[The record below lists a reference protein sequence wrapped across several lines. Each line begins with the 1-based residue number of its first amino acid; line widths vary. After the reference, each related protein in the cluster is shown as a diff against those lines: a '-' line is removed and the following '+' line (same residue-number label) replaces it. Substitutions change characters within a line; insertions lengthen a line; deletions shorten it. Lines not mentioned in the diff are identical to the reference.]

1 MIAFVRSV
9 TSAGISAGSMLRSPS
24 RTSQK
29 TGVAPQCSITLAVA
43 GHVIGLVITSS
54 PGPTPTASSAR
65 WSAAV
70 PEVTAST
77 CSASRYAAMRSS
89 SSAARGPVVSQ
100 PERSVSTTAA
110 ISSSPIAGG
119 WKPSLVLR
127 GGSHRPGSVRPAP
140 HGEPAPA
147 ASAVSS
153 PGGQDRTGPVGAA
166 AERPEAPSGLPVDPH
181 PLDALDRLGLLDP
194 HRLAQHALG
203 RDEEEDARTRRPAR
217 RSAVRPAILVT
228 LCHKDCSPRAN
239 ERARSLRSTPIAA
252 RQSSASW
259 PPPSRAATST
269 TYGRPPGPSLIWV

>member
-1 MIAFVRSV
+1 
-9 TSAGISAGSMLRSPS
+9 MLRSPS

-43 GHVIGLVITSS
+43 GQVIGLVITSS
-54 PGPTPTASSAR
+54 PGPTPSASSAR

-127 GGSHRPGSVRPAP
+127 GGRIDQEAYGLRRTASPRHARRRCRPRWPGSRRPGRRRGGAARSASRAAGRPAP
-140 HGEPAPA
+140 TRTPST
-147 ASAVSS
+147 ASASS
-153 PGGQDRTGPVGAA
+153 IP
-166 AERPEAPSGLPVDPH
+166 
-181 PLDALDRLGLLDP
+181 DRL
-194 HRLAQHALG
+194 AEHALG
-203 RDEEEDARTRRPAR
+203 RDEEEDARSTRRHAVPQPPRAR
-217 RSAVRPAILVT
+217 AILVT
-228 LCHKDCSPRAN
+228 LCHKGSR
-239 ERARSLRSTPIAA
+239 RARTR
-252 RQSSASW
+252 
-259 PPPSRAATST
+259 
-269 TYGRPPGPSLIWV
+269 GRGR